1 MCGGVC
7 VDVCCFSTRNGFDNK
22 LPQTTCP
29 STLQNSNKPNS
40 KLPNDTTGF
49 KALVEAFTEVTGS
62 CAPYSI
68 TGSLPCIRELQEA
81 GFDVQTLG
89 FGKLAAYHAND
100 EYGLMSDFEKGFR
113 VLASLLAKF

>member
-1 MCGGVC
+1 LTTNHPKRPAPQP
-7 VDVCCFSTRNGFDNK
+7 FKTQTNQTPNS
-22 LPQTTCP
+22 QTTP
-29 STLQNSNKPNS
+29 P
-40 KLPNDTTGF
+40 GF

-100 EYGLMSDFEKGFR
+100 EHALLSDFEKGFR